1 MARLSRLLLLIVA
14 GCGPA
19 SAGIASNPLQ
29 RVRAIKVE
37 PPPWVREQYDKLPG
51 EWKERLR
58 AVGKYV
64 RTKPRRSLG
73 FYVALR
79 LYIAHV
85 RIQLEKRA
93 ALKAF
98 RALGPATTNGAMHI
112 TVVTTAA
119 LPWKTGTAV
128 NALLRVA
135 YLAELGHNVTLVVP
149 WIHPDEQATVF
160 PGGISYATPALQ
172 EAQMREW
179 LEARDGEHRPFQIK
193 FYPARYDIVRGSI
206 LPLGDLTKWSAD
218 EKAARDLC
226 VLEEPEHLTWYHGH
240 RNWRRRFK
248 MVLGVVHTN
257 YIAYAEQYQP
267 ENVWVV
273 RWFNELVCRVYCD
286 RVVKLSDCLQQLPR
300 ATVCNVHGVRSEFIA
315 EGRRRAANTREARK
329 FEQKG
334 AYFIGKLLWA
344 KGHKLLIEYLSG
356 EEEESVSGRQ
366 RTLVD
371 VFGDGEDR
379 QDVEE
384 KAKEAGLNMRFMGGK
399 DHADPALHGYKVFVN
414 PSRTEVLSTTT
425 AEALAMGKFV
435 VIERHPSNAF
445 FYDFPNAL
453 LFSTPEEFRA
463 KLFLALSTKPQP
475 LTPEESRALSWAGAT
490 ERFLQKVEEASQIVR
505 TPSIRDEYAHLVH
518 RALSGHQGYAGDAL
532 KHFVF
537 ESG

>member
-1 MARLSRLLLLIVA
+1 MREVLFVKTLTRSTSRATPASCDARPPPTMARLSRLLLLIVA

-37 PPPWVREQYDKLPG
+37 PPPWLRTQCDKLPENG
-51 EWKERLR
+51 RSVP

-160 PGGISYATPALQ
+160 LGGISYATPALQ
-172 EAQMREW
+172 EAQMQEW

-300 ATVCNVHGVRSEFIA
+300 ATVCNVHGVRSNLLRREGGGRPTRARRASLSRRARILLGSSF
-315 EGRRRAANTREARK
+315 GRR
-329 FEQKG
+329 G
-334 AYFIGKLLWA
+334 I
-344 KGHKLLIEYLSG
+344 SC
-356 EEEESVSGRQ
+356 
-366 RTLVD
+366 
-371 VFGDGEDR
+371 
-379 QDVEE
+379 
-384 KAKEAGLNMRFMGGK
+384 
-399 DHADPALHGYKVFVN
+399 
-414 PSRTEVLSTTT
+414 
-425 AEALAMGKFV
+425 
-435 VIERHPSNAF
+435 
-445 FYDFPNAL
+445 
-453 LFSTPEEFRA
+453 
-463 KLFLALSTKPQP
+463 
-475 LTPEESRALSWAGAT
+475 
-490 ERFLQKVEEASQIVR
+490 
-505 TPSIRDEYAHLVH
+505 
-518 RALSGHQGYAGDAL
+518 
-532 KHFVF
+532 
-537 ESG
+537 